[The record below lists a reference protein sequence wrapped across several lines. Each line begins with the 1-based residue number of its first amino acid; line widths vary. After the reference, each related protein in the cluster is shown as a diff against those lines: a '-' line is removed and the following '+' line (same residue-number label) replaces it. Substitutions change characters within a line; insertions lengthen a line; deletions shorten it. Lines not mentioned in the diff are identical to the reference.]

1 MPTAPRKDVLMA
13 GSFETRFT
21 PEEIAAMRK
30 IANDQERLGARLVD
44 LLKRAARFVP
54 FSEDALAA
62 WFCARDPSTP
72 ARVRLVLLSAL
83 AYFVLPIDAIPD
95 LVPLLG
101 FTDDA
106 AVIGAAIA
114 TVAGALKPEH
124 RDKARSVLEGL

>member
-1 MPTAPRKDVLMA
+1 MA
-13 GSFETRFT
+13 GQSDTRFT
-21 PEEIAAMRK
+21 PDEIAAMRK
-30 IANDQERLGARLVD
+30 IAGDQDKLGVRLVD
-44 LLKRAARFVP
+44 LLRRVARYVP

-72 ARVRLVLLSAL
+72 TRVRVVLMSAL

-114 TVAGALKPEH
+114 TVASALKPEH
-124 RDKARSVLEGL
+124 RDRAKSVLAEL

>member
-1 MPTAPRKDVLMA
+1 MA
-13 GSFETRFT
+13 GRFETRFT
-21 PEEIAAMRK
+21 PEEIAAMRR
-30 IANDQERLGARLVD
+30 IADDQDRLGTRLVD

-72 ARVRLVLLSAL
+72 VRVRMVLLSAL
-83 AYFVLPIDAIPD
+83 AYFVLPVDAIPD

-101 FTDDA
+101 FSDDA

-114 TVAGALKPEH
+114 TVASALKPEH
-124 RDKARSVLEGL
+124 RDRARSVLQDM